1 MALTHPGR
9 CPTPQAWHLAS
20 CDACDPI
27 ELSSWVSRVRA
38 EGTRGTLTVTASA
51 LCCVPSI
58 TAPATRT
65 PTAHSHRPCI
75 CQRAYKSPCLEG
87 ALEGWS
93 VVAVISRQASLPG
106 SRRAAPEPGS
116 LPGSRRAAPEPGSL
130 PGSRRAA
137 PRAGKSPRIPQGGAP
152 SREVSQDP
160 AGRRRKQR
168 VGEEG
173 QRGRAEDAGLG
184 RGDPAP
190 SPAEGRGRPAA
201 PGPACLGIPIAGSI
215 INPPGSAGA
224 GRQLPWLFGF
234 SLLGAFQAP
243 AGKQWPSRHASP
255 AKGQDA
261 EGRAR
266 PQRPG
271 TALAL
276 PLSEIRHDV
285 TGQGAS

>member
-1 MALTHPGR
+1 M
-9 CPTPQAWHLAS
+9 
-20 CDACDPI
+20 
-27 ELSSWVSRVRA
+27 
-38 EGTRGTLTVTASA
+38 
-51 LCCVPSI
+51 
-58 TAPATRT
+58 
-65 PTAHSHRPCI
+65 RPCTDSNMTDI
-75 CQRAYKSPCLEG
+75 YQSYSN
-87 ALEGWS
+87 
-93 VVAVISRQASLPG
+93 G
-106 SRRAAPEPGS
+106 S
-116 LPGSRRAAPEPGSL
+116 
-130 PGSRRAA
+130 
-137 PRAGKSPRIPQGGAP
+137 
-152 SREVSQDP
+152 

-271 TALAL
+271 VGL
-276 PLSEIRHDV
+276 LSRHPADWQRRG
-285 TGQGAS
+285 GQIQKAGGWRRKACKPRTRYPANDSFKSERQMKNFPGKQNLLDLTYRECNGNKRL

>member
-1 MALTHPGR
+1 MPKSLQIPVSGR
-9 CPTPQAWHLAS
+9 
-20 CDACDPI
+20 
-27 ELSSWVSRVRA
+27 
-38 EGTRGTLTVTASA
+38 
-51 LCCVPSI
+51 
-58 TAPATRT
+58 
-65 PTAHSHRPCI
+65 
-75 CQRAYKSPCLEG
+75 
-87 ALEGWS
+87 
-93 VVAVISRQASLPG
+93 G
-106 SRRAAPEPGS
+106 SRRMECGGS
-116 LPGSRRAAPEPGSL
+116 NFQAGQSPRIPQGGARAGKSPRIPQG
-130 PGSRRAA
+130 G